1 MVPNYISL
9 KVFFLY
15 KQMLITYNLQWILP
29 PVTKCLFCSSYLTTD
44 KEGVETPLN
53 VVLHDIGKI
62 IQKTLNWCFIYLQEI
77 PMIIIISKFQ
87 LSVKYS
93 KNNLFLDGPHLAA
106 KMTLREIFVMKDCT
120 VTQKWGEGRNS

>member
-62 IQKTLNWCFIYLQEI
+62 IQTTLN
-77 PMIIIISKFQ
+77 
-87 LSVKYS
+87 
-93 KNNLFLDGPHLAA
+93 
-106 KMTLREIFVMKDCT
+106 
-120 VTQKWGEGRNS
+120 